1 MYWWFGISPQKGIFT
16 ARPKERYRKH
26 FYRPAIK
33 RYFLHLLALM
43 FLFLLFYIL
52 LYCFICD
59 IRSNQSTKLKRKK
72 GKIQVI
78 SRNSATILFFKSKM
92 ELCIF
97 IRNISITFS
106 YIVDEY
112 HSNTLFSYMNLFD
125 THYIH
130 ITLKNTSIIVLSAE
144 Q

>member
-97 IRNISITFS
+97 IRNISITFD
-106 YIVDEY
+106 I
-112 HSNTLFSYMNLFD
+112 LRMNVIQI
-125 THYIH
+125 HYSVIW
-130 ITLKNTSIIVLSAE
+130 TSRFTAIFIYQNCIL
-144 Q
+144 